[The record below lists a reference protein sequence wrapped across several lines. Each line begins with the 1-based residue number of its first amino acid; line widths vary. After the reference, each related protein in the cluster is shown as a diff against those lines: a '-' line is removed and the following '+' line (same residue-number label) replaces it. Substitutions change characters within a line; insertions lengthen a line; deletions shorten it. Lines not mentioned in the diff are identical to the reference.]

1 VSAAEPGRWSRR
13 RPRSR
18 PAVRRAAPVRLVT
31 RLVVAQAAAAAAVGL
46 AFSRRHLPSVLIT
59 LALVL
64 LLCVLAFLVRSG
76 ARGAWLTAVGFESVF
91 FVYGVSRFVVA
102 RYVGGTLFAFRASLT
117 LAPGQTVTLE
127 EIVAYLRDLRIATF
141 KLPERLELRDELP
154 RNPLGKILKRD
165 LRDELR

>member
-1 VSAAEPGRWSRR
+1 MSASKPGRWSWR

-18 PAVRRAAPVRLVT
+18 PDVRHAPVVRLVT

-91 FVYGVSRFVVA
+91 FVYGVSRFVAA
-102 RYVGGTLFAFRASLT
+102 RYVGGTLFALVVAGTLLHPAVARAYSAL
-117 LAPGQTVTLE
+117 PGGLSGHERGEVGF
-127 EIVAYLRDLRIATF
+127 ADATGETF
-141 KLPERLELRDELP
+141 GEHAA
-154 RNPLGKILKRD
+154 G
-165 LRDELR
+165 